1 SRQPRSGAS
10 VVCSV
15 AWNAAG
21 TLLPSVTR
29 RTMPSRNDGSWRTI
43 RSRRFCI
50 RDTSQKTASVAPATS
65 AAQAASSPPR
75 RPAHS
80 VATAVVAASAAS
92 GARISDTP
100 ARFDTFSHAS
110 AARSRQRASPSAGFS
125 ARAPGS
131 SRLSM

>member
-1 SRQPRSGAS
+1 
-10 VVCSV
+10 
-15 AWNAAG
+15 
-21 TLLPSVTR
+21 
-29 RTMPSRNDGSWRTI
+29 MPSRNDGSWRTI

-125 ARAPGS
+125 ARAPPAAPAAGMGAARLGSAAAGIFGCALARAPGS